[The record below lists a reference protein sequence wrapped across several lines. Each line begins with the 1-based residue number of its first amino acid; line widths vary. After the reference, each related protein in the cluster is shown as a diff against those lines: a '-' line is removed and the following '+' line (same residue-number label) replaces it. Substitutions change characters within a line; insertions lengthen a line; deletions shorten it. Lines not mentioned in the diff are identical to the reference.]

1 MINYYLSIDGVFIK
15 VDSDNQTITNV
26 MNLDNKKMFAH
37 FTDPAYYK
45 MIVDTQISSWSV
57 SEETIY
63 NSNKSQVITSLNG
76 I

>member
-15 VDSDNQTITNV
+15 VDSDKQTITNV
-26 MNLDNKKMFAH
+26 MNLGDKKMFAH

-45 MIVDTQISSWSV
+45 MIVDTQISSWNISDQ
-57 SEETIY
+57 TIY
-63 NSNKSQVITSLNG
+63 DLNRSQVITSLNG